1 MKSKDWIEKL
11 VEREGIETNW
21 VKCHAVIAVVTS
33 IPEAIYIQ
41 YLVYMWRAK
50 KDGEYVY
57 NRHLDYGMYIHPSRF
72 RRKTGLSIDQFKR
85 LTRKYEKLKI
95 LNTTVIKSEAN
106 TKYYNVDLKRLRRYL
121 CKKLIKPN
129 KDIKRVVDSFVP

>member
-21 VKCHAVIAVVTS
+21 VKCHAAIAVVTS

-85 LTRKYEKLKI
+85 LTRKYEQLKI
-95 LNTTVIKSEAN
+95 LNTTVINSN
-106 TKYYNVDLKRLRRYL
+106 TKYYNVDLKMLRSYL
-121 CKKLIKPN
+121 YPKLLNFN
-129 KDIKRVVDSFVP
+129 KDIERVKY

>member
-11 VEREGIETNW
+11 VKNRGIKIGW
-21 VKCHAVIAVVTS
+21 VKCHAAIAVVTS

-85 LTRKYEKLKI
+85 LTRKYEQLKI
-95 LNTTVIKSEAN
+95 LNTIVINSN
-106 TKYYNVDLKRLRRYL
+106 TKYYKVDLKMLRSYL
-121 CKKLIKPN
+121 YPKLLNFN
-129 KDIKRVVDSFVP
+129 KDIERVKY

>member
-11 VEREGIETNW
+11 VENRGIKIGW
-21 VKCHAVIAVVTS
+21 VKCHAAIAVVTS

-85 LTRKYEKLKI
+85 LTRKYEQLKI
-95 LNTTVIKSEAN
+95 LNTIVINSN
-106 TKYYNVDLKRLRRYL
+106 TKYYKVDLKMLRSYL
-121 CKKLIKPN
+121 YPKLLNFN
-129 KDIKRVVDSFVP
+129 KDIERVKY